1 MCPTPMSAPDRT
13 GRRVRILLVVDMPQV
28 LHDLRQ
34 LLELTGLFEIVGAA
48 GDGAEAVHLAGEL
61 SPEAVILDLE
71 MPRLDGYEAARLI
84 KELQPAP
91 RVIILSAHAG
101 PDDQRRAR
109 AVGMD
114 GFVMKGD
121 RYEVLVNAILGGEVP
136 PGPDTLE
143 KGTKS

>member
-1 MCPTPMSAPDRT
+1 MCPPPMSTPDRT
-13 GRRVRILLVVDMPQV
+13 GRRVRILLVEDMPQV

-34 LLELTGLFEIVGAA
+34 LLELTGQIEIVGEAE
-48 GDGAEAVHLAGEL
+48 DGAEAVRLAGEIF
-61 SPEAVILDLE
+61 PEAVILDLE
-71 MPRLDGYEAARLI
+71 MLRLDGYEAARLI

-101 PDDQRRAR
+101 PEEQQRAR
-109 AVGMD
+109 AAGAD

-136 PGPDTLE
+136 PESDTPK

>member
-1 MCPTPMSAPDRT
+1 
-13 GRRVRILLVVDMPQV
+13 VRILLVEDMPQV

-34 LLELTGLFEIVGAA
+34 LLELTGRFEIVGEA
-48 GDGAEAVHLAGEL
+48 GDGAEAVRLAGEL

-84 KELQPAP
+84 KELQPAL

-101 PDDQRRAR
+101 PEEQQRAR
-109 AVGMD
+109 AAGAD

-121 RYEVLVNAILGGEVP
+121 RYEVLVNVILGGEYP
-136 PGPDTLE
+136 PDPDTPE
-143 KGTKS
+143 KGIKS

>member
-1 MCPTPMSAPDRT
+1 MCPPPMSVPDRT
-13 GRRVRILLVVDMPQV
+13 SRRVRILLVEDMPRV

-34 LLELTGLFEIVGAA
+34 LLELTGRFEIVGEA
-48 GDGAEAVHLAGEL
+48 GDGAEAVRLAGEL
-61 SPEAVILDLE
+61 SPAAVILDLE

-101 PDDQRRAR
+101 PEEQQRAR
-109 AVGMD
+109 AAGAD
-114 GFVMKGD
+114 SFVMKGD
-121 RYEVLVNAILGGEVP
+121 RHEILVNAILGGEHL
-136 PGPDTLE
+136 PDSDTPE

>member
-1 MCPTPMSAPDRT
+1 MCPIPVPASDRT
-13 GRRVRILLVVDMPQV
+13 SRCVRILLVEDMPQV

-34 LLELTGLFEIVGAA
+34 LLELTGRFEIVGEA
-48 GDGAEAVHLAGEL
+48 GDGAEAVRLSGEL
-61 SPEAVILDLE
+61 SPEAVIMDLE

-101 PDDQRRAR
+101 PAEQQRAR
-109 AVGMD
+109 AAGAD

-121 RYEVLVNAILGGEVP
+121 RYEVLVNAILGGDFP
-136 PGPDTLE
+136 PDPDSPE
-143 KGTKS
+143 KGAKS

>member
-1 MCPTPMSAPDRT
+1 MCPTPVTASDRT
-13 GRRVRILLVVDMPQV
+13 GRRVRILLVEDMPQV
-28 LHDLRQ
+28 LHDLCQ
-34 LLELTGLFEIVGAA
+34 LLELTGRFEIVGEA
-48 GDGAEAVHLAGEL
+48 GDGAEAVRLAGEL

-84 KELQPAP
+84 KELQPAS

-101 PDDQRRAR
+101 LEEQQRAR
-109 AVGMD
+109 AAGAD

-121 RYEVLVNAILGGEVP
+121 RYEILVNAILGGEYP
-136 PGPDTLE
+136 PDPDTPE

>member
-1 MCPTPMSAPDRT
+1 MCPNPVFAPDRT
-13 GRRVRILLVVDMPQV
+13 SRRVRILLVEDMPQV

-34 LLELTGLFEIVGAA
+34 LLELTGRFEIVGEA
-48 GDGAEAVHLAGEL
+48 GDGVEAVQLAGEL

-84 KELQPAP
+84 KELQPAL

-101 PDDQRRAR
+101 PEEQQRAR
-109 AVGMD
+109 AAGAD

-121 RYEVLVNAILGGEVP
+121 RYEVLVNVILGGEYP
-136 PGPDTLE
+136 PDPDTPE
-143 KGTKS
+143 KGIES